1 MQFYSLACTLLEEE
15 VQSGDQLQITRL
27 ILLIPLLSYLI
38 KNKDLFMPMSKEKK
52 IILNLCAMHCFLL
65 LIGNLVFFFW
75 SFPVPLATSFL
86 WIRMGL
92 DWCLVPRTAGRL
104 QMLTQECIILS

>member
-27 ILLIPLLSYLI
+27 ILLIPLLPYLI

-52 IILNLCAMHCFLL
+52 
-65 LIGNLVFFFW
+65 
-75 SFPVPLATSFL
+75 
-86 WIRMGL
+86 
-92 DWCLVPRTAGRL
+92 
-104 QMLTQECIILS
+104 